1 MKQVSSKSGFSDY
14 KIRPFETIAE
24 QIRKWREEGWSLVFT
39 NGCFDLLHAGHVRY
53 LQTAADFGD
62 IFVLG
67 LNSDTSVRKLK
78 GPTRPIML
86 QADRA
91 FLLSALEVIDCVVI
105 FDEETPARLIETV
118 IPDVLV
124 KGGDYI
130 AQEIVGCDTV
140 TKNGGRVEI
149 IPFLEG
155 KSTSGLIN
163 SIMENT

>member
-1 MKQVSSKSGFSDY
+1 MKQVTSKTGFTDY

-24 QIRKWREEGWSLVFT
+24 QVRKWREEGWSLVFT

-62 IFVLG
+62 IFILG

-91 FLLSALEVIDCVVI
+91 FLLSALEAIDCVVI
-105 FDEETPARLIETV
+105 FDEETPARLIRNSDSECFS
-118 IPDVLV
+118 
-124 KGGDYI
+124 KG
-130 AQEIVGCDTV
+130 
-140 TKNGGRVEI
+140 R
-149 IPFLEG
+149 
-155 KSTSGLIN
+155 
-163 SIMENT
+163 

>member
-1 MKQVSSKSGFSDY
+1 M
-14 KIRPFETIAE
+14 
-24 QIRKWREEGWSLVFT
+24 
-39 NGCFDLLHAGHVRY
+39 
-53 LQTAADFGD
+53 QTAADFGD
-62 IFVLG
+62 IFILG

-91 FLLSALEVIDCVVI
+91 FLLSALEAIDCVVI
-105 FDEETPARLIETV
+105 FNEETPARLIETV

-130 AQEIVGCDTV
+130 AEEIVGYDTV

-149 IPFLEG
+149 VPFLEG
-155 KSTSGLIN
+155 KSTSGMIN
-163 SIMENT
+163 LIMENT

>member
-1 MKQVSSKSGFSDY
+1 LKPLPSKSGNGGKRAGAWFLPTAVLIYCMQVMSGICKPQQTLVTFSSWAS
-14 KIRPFETIAE
+14 ILI
-24 QIRKWREEGWSLVFT
+24 
-39 NGCFDLLHAGHVRY
+39 
-53 LQTAADFGD
+53 
-62 IFVLG
+62 
-67 LNSDTSVRKLK
+67 RKLK

-91 FLLSALEVIDCVVI
+91 FLLSALEAIDCVVI

-130 AQEIVGCDTV
+130 AEEIVGYDTV

-149 IPFLEG
+149 VPFLEG
-155 KSTSGLIN
+155 KSTSGMIN
-163 SIMENT
+163 LIMENT